1 MSRLARGVLRCL
13 DWRAPSSNEENETSC
28 GRPIAAGG
36 RRGLPFLLSSSC
48 QREGNRVSRWL
59 TSPPLRP
66 GSSGTCRGFEG
77 QCGRRRRRDLLRD
90 PSGAPRDRRG
100 TVTPVR
106 KFSLADRAP
115 RTILVPGGTTMKLLE
130 NSSFEAINSQLTVE
144 TGDAHIIGRIES
156 YSCKM
161 AGDDKHLFKQFCQEG
176 QPHVLEA
183 LSPPQTTGI
192 SPSRLSK
199 SQSGDEEGPLSDKCS
214 RKTLFYLIA
223 TLNESFRPDY
233 DFSAA
238 KSHEFSRE
246 PSLNWVVNAVNC
258 SLFSAVR
265 EDFNA
270 LKPHLWDAVDQEICL
285 SECDIYSYNPDLDS
299 DPFGE
304 EGSLWSFNYFFYNK
318 RLKRIV
324 FFTCRSI
331 SGSTYPHSEAGNE
344 LNMDLSEDDAEETT
358 DAFDKDGG
366 SIEEERT
373 QVICM

>member
-1 MSRLARGVLRCL
+1 
-13 DWRAPSSNEENETSC
+13 PE
-28 GRPIAAGG
+28 
-36 RRGLPFLLSSSC
+36 
-48 QREGNRVSRWL
+48 
-59 TSPPLRP
+59 
-66 GSSGTCRGFEG
+66 SG
-77 QCGRRRRRDLLRD
+77 
-90 PSGAPRDRRG
+90 
-100 TVTPVR
+100 
-106 KFSLADRAP
+106 
-115 RTILVPGGTTMKLLE
+115 TMKLLE

-144 TGDAHIIGRIES
+144 TGDAHIIGRCS
-156 YSCKM
+156 GLDPAKM
-161 AGDDKHLFKQFCQEG
+161 LGWPSWPPLPGVGCW
-176 QPHVLEA
+176 VLA
-183 LSPPQTTGI
+183 KPLTLRS
-192 SPSRLSK
+192 SLRLGK

-265 EDFNA
+265 EDFKA
-270 LKPHLWDAVDQEICL
+270 LKPLLWDAVDEEICL

-304 EGSLWSFNYFFYNK
+304 DGSLWSFNYFFYNK

-331 SGSTYPHSEAGNE
+331 RS
-344 LNMDLSEDDAEETT
+344 
-358 DAFDKDGG
+358 
-366 SIEEERT
+366 
-373 QVICM
+373 

>member
-1 MSRLARGVLRCL
+1 MGQGYAHFAAAVTQG
-13 DWRAPSSNEENETSC
+13 
-28 GRPIAAGG
+28 IALEA
-36 RRGLPFLLSSSC
+36 
-48 QREGNRVSRWL
+48 E
-59 TSPPLRP
+59 
-66 GSSGTCRGFEG
+66 
-77 QCGRRRRRDLLRD
+77 
-90 PSGAPRDRRG
+90 
-100 TVTPVR
+100 
-106 KFSLADRAP
+106 
-115 RTILVPGGTTMKLLE
+115 TMKLLE

-161 AGDDKHLFKQFCQEG
+161 AGDDKHMFKQFCQEG

-270 LKPHLWDAVDQEICL
+270 LKPHLWDAVDEEICL

-304 EGSLWSFNYFFYNK
+304 DGSLWSFNYFFYNK

-331 SGSTYPHSEAGNE
+331 SGYAYTRSEAGNE
-344 LNMDLSEDDAEETT
+344 LDMDLGEEDVEENRDAGDTES
-358 DAFDKDGG
+358 G
-366 SIEEERT
+366 SIEEDRL